1 MRALEGVGRGGEHAE
16 RDKSGLR
23 PAVWRVSA
31 VEQRDRDKSPLGVE
45 ICRVLHVDGTG
56 PQAIARVAEA
66 QHGVL
71 TREQLLAAGVGR
83 GAIAHQV
90 RTGAVYRLLP
100 GVFSIG
106 HQPLAPLARE
116 AAALLSLG
124 DGCALSHASAAAI
137 WGIATRPGD
146 EVHVTVVARNPR
158 PRPSVRA
165 HRVRHLDPRDV
176 RVRDGLPVTAPART
190 LIDLAGLASEQLESA
205 LAQAR
210 VARLVNDRDLAR
222 AIDRSPRRR
231 GVATLRRLLEL
242 ERGHARTRSEAE
254 RRFTALVHAAR
265 LPGPVAN
272 VRIGGYEVDFL
283 WATARLVVEVDGYRY
298 HGHRAAFER
307 DRIRDQAL
315 ATSGY
320 RVLRVT
326 WRQLVDEP
334 LPLVARIAQ
343 ALGA

>member
-1 MRALEGVGRGGEHAE
+1 VAQRGVIHR
-16 RDKSGLR
+16 
-23 PAVWRVSA
+23 
-31 VEQRDRDKSPLGVE
+31 Q
-45 ICRVLHVDGTG
+45 
-56 PQAIARVAEA
+56 
-66 QHGVL
+66 
-71 TREQLLAAGVGR
+71 QLLAGGVGR
-83 GAIAHQV
+83 GAIAH
-90 RTGAVYRLLP
+90 RLSRGALCRVLP

-106 HQPLAPLARE
+106 HEPLAPLALE
-116 AAALLSLG
+116 TAALLWIG
-124 DGCALSHASAAAI
+124 RDCALSHTSAASI
-137 WGIATRPGD
+137 WGLVPGSD
-146 EVHVTVVARNPR
+146 TVHVTVLGRD
-158 PRPSVRA
+158 VRFQPGVRTS
-165 HRVRHLDPRDV
+165 RVRDLDPRDV

-272 VRIGGYEVDFL
+272 VRVSGYEVDFL

-307 DRIRDQAL
+307 DRIRDQVL

>member
-1 MRALEGVGRGGEHAE
+1 VGRDGEHSE
-16 RDKSGLR
+16 RGKSGLT
-23 PAVWRVSA
+23 PALFRVTAVQREKRGKSISSVAIFHA
-31 VEQRDRDKSPLGVE
+31 VE
-45 ICRVLHVDGTG
+45 VDGEG
-56 PQAIARVAEA
+56 PAEIGRVAEA
-66 QHGVL
+66 QRGL
-71 TREQLLAAGVGR
+71 ITRPQLLAAGIGP
-83 GAIAHQV
+83 GAIAHRV
-90 RTGAVYRLLP
+90 KTGALCRILP

-106 HQPLAPLARE
+106 HAPLAPLAPE
-116 AAALLSLG
+116 VAALLLLRR
-124 DGCALSHASAAAI
+124 DCVLSHASAASI
-137 WGIATRPGD
+137 LGIASSPQA
-146 EVHVTVVARNPR
+146 VHVTVLGRDVRVRDAI
-158 PRPSVRA
+158 RA

-176 RVRDGLPVTAPART
+176 RLQDGLPVTAPART
-190 LIDLAGLASEQLESA
+190 LIDLAGLAPKQLEGA

-222 AIDRSPRRR
+222 AIDRSPWRP
-231 GVATLRRLLEL
+231 GVAALRRLLQL
-242 ERGHARTRSEAE
+242 ERGHAPTRSEAE
-254 RRFTALVHAAR
+254 RRFTGLVDAAG

-272 VRIGGYEVDFL
+272 VRVGGHEVDFL

-334 LPLVARIAQ
+334 LALIARIAQ